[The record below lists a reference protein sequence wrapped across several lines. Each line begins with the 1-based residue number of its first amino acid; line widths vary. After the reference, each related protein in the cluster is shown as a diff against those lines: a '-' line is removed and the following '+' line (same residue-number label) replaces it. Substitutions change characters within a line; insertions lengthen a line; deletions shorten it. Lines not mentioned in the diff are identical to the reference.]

1 MTKESRDELLERILE
16 ETARKPYKPSG
27 RPTAGRPSQVSAKPS
42 YQSAER
48 KPVQPKSE
56 PVKQEQQTQVF
67 SSADVNS
74 VNQPPVSSVQQNTIN
89 VSTANQQVTQREME
103 SAAEKIQKIKQE
115 KAAAAKAAIMRKA
128 EIDNSIMMQ
137 QQNAEASQFQEQ
149 PSFSEEDE
157 KVNIFMPDDE
167 YGFDDDFSDT
177 DDVSD
182 ATLLTKI
189 CGIIQY
195 AAYISFVVLVVFN
208 YIFSF
213 SVVSGDSMYPT
224 LNGDDR
230 ILALEVA
237 YTPQRGDIVIIDN
250 RTAGLIDE
258 NGNVTEKEALNCMI
272 SKRIVAVSGDT
283 IDFDFENGT
292 VTVNDEV
299 LQESYI
305 SEPTTR
311 NEEPAFE
318 YPLTIPEGYVFV
330 LGDNRNISMDSRH
343 SNIGLVPE
351 DEVIGKAILRVYPFN
366 AFGTIE

>member
-27 RPTAGRPSQVSAKPS
+27 RPTAGRPLQQSVKPS
-42 YQSAER
+42 SHAVER

-56 PVKQEQQTQVF
+56 QVKQEQQTQVF
-67 SSADVNS
+67 SSAEVNS
-74 VNQPPVSSVQQNTIN
+74 ATAAQQNTVN
-89 VSTANQQVTQREME
+89 DASAEKHQVTQREME

-128 EIDNSIMMQ
+128 EIDNSIMLQ
-137 QQNAEASQFQEQ
+137 QQNAEASQSQEQ
-149 PSFSEEDE
+149 LSFSEDDE

-167 YGFDDDFSDT
+167 YDSDEDFSDT
-177 DDVSD
+177 DDV
-182 ATLLTKI
+182 TLLSKI

-195 AAYISFVVLVVFN
+195 AACISFAILVVFN
-208 YIFSF
+208 FIFSL
-213 SVVSGDSMYPT
+213 SVVNGDSMYPT

-305 SEPTTR
+305 NEPTTR

-351 DEVIGKAILRVYPFN
+351 DEVIGKAVLRVYPFN
-366 AFGTIE
+366 AFGAVK